1 MTIIR
6 AVYPMSDEERTAVSL
21 RCTQPSWLGG
31 APTSLQII
39 IKRRRIPVRSPHWY
53 DDVDNTL
60 IRMMQEWINDG
71 GEKWMEARWNGGI
84 EYVCH

>member
-31 APTSLQII
+31 APTSPQII
-39 IKRRRIPVRSPHWY
+39 IKRRGIPVRSPHWY
-53 DDVDNTL
+53 DDVDKTL
-60 IRMMQEWINDG
+60 IRTKREWIKAG
-71 GEKWMEARWNGGI
+71 EEKWMEVRRNGRV
-84 EYVCH
+84 EYLCQ